1 MEQNITKN
9 TLQPRIQ
16 THKHTNTQTKSFAIM
31 PTNWNTIMQT
41 INIIKQYKEH
51 SHIYIGNK
59 PQTLFYWT

>member
-1 MEQNITKN
+1 MVFCTTFI
-9 TLQPRIQ
+9 
-16 THKHTNTQTKSFAIM
+16 KSCKIKSLAIM
-31 PTNWNTIMQT
+31 PTNWNAIIPT